1 MWVTFVL
8 SWKFYS
14 LSFIS
19 VDDTA
24 RKVKVEKMVRS
35 ELKKL
40 DWKPIY
46 LTAYNIRNKNV
57 NFNIQEKAE
66 CESHVTY
73 NMYSLHCMHSSF
85 ILLHG
90 YGIFFLQ
97 KHEMQVLRG
106 WSGFRSGINCG
117 FSFTR
122 TDAGFSGWCEA
133 CGASFSNI
141 DYSSSSWEVV
151 CQAKRSS

>member
-73 NMYSLHCMHSSF
+73 NMYSLVCYLCKAFVKYYNFVIVIVILFSWKGAMTIF
-85 ILLHG
+85 IAIKKKMIWTVSIVHAVSIGGPLTTLV
-90 YGIFFLQ
+90 GI
-97 KHEMQVLRG
+97 
-106 WSGFRSGINCG
+106 
-117 FSFTR
+117 
-122 TDAGFSGWCEA
+122 
-133 CGASFSNI
+133 
-141 DYSSSSWEVV
+141 
-151 CQAKRSS
+151 